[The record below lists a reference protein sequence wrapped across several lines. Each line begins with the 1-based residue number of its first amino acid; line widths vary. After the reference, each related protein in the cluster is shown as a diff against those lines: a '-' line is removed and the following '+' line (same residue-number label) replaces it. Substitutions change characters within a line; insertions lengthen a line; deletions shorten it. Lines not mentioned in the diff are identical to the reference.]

1 MVTMTGDYKKSKWV
15 KGGISIVK
23 DGRVSYNADLT
34 KPRGHRGERKQF
46 RAGSTEAAE
55 AFARKLL
62 DRRDLA
68 LGLDIE
74 MDSTWQ
80 WLFDEATSALDNV
93 SQSLVTETVAELPI
107 TRIVGPIASA
117 PSLPQSAS
125 WCSMAAA
132 SLSRAPPQRCW
143 MPARSLPAWPP
154 ARYWRDRG
162 SRVAEPA
169 RSRYCHHHRVG
180 RLHGVRRRGRCLR
193 SSGSGRSAAKSGVC

>member
-1 MVTMTGDYKKSKWV
+1 MTGDYKKSKWV

-107 TRIVGPIASA
+107 TRIVVAHRLSTIVAAERVVVLDGGRVVEQGSPAA
-117 PSLPQSAS
+117 LLDAGQVFAR
-125 WCSMAAA
+125 MAARQVLA
-132 SLSRAPPQRCW
+132 
-143 MPARSLPAWPP
+143 
-154 ARYWRDRG
+154 
-162 SRVAEPA
+162 
-169 RSRYCHHHRVG
+169 
-180 RLHGVRRRGRCLR
+180 
-193 SSGSGRSAAKSGVC
+193 